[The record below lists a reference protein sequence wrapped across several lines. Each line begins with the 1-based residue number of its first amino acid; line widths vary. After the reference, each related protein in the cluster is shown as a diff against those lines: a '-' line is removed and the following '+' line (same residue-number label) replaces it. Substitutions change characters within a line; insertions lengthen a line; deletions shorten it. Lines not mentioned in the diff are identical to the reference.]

1 MTLCLALVLATCSN
15 GDGSNE
21 DGTTEGGSGSP
32 GATAE
37 TSDGTETGA
46 ATGTSG
52 DGGGSGTTDG
62 PGTPSG
68 GDSST
73 ETGSDSPEGCKRGVA
88 YNRESADDAPAFE
101 GIGWWYN
108 WAPTPEPDAYA
119 ALRAAGVEY
128 VPMVWSGPPT
138 RDIDVDRLIDEI
150 PEDAR
155 FLLGFNEPNFGAQA
169 SLTPAQAAAAW
180 PLLEQVADARDLEL
194 VSPALNYCG
203 GDCNE
208 TDPFV
213 WLDEF
218 FAACEGC
225 RVDYVAFHWY
235 ACTPEALEFALEG
248 YEAYGLPV
256 WLTEFSCLDQAD
268 ISMPVQD
275 AYMREA
281 VPILEADPQVFRY
294 AWFIGRSYPEV
305 ESYNLFDAPG
315 ERTAL
320 GDTYV
325 SLDGACSGQ

>member
-1 MTLCLALVLATCSN
+1 MAFLWGACADSDGSEDDGATDEGFGSSN
-15 GDGSNE
+15 G
-21 DGTTEGGSGSP
+21 
-32 GATAE
+32 TAE
-37 TSDGTETGA
+37 TSDGADTG
-46 ATGTSG
+46 GGPNTSG
-52 DGGGSGTTDG
+52 DGGGTGTGTA
-62 PGTPSG
+62 PGTSSA
-68 GDSST
+68 GDSNT
-73 ETGSDSPEGCKRGVA
+73 GTGSGSPESCKRGVA
-88 YNRESADDAPAFE
+88 YNRESAADAPAFE

-108 WAPTPEPDAYA
+108 WAPTPDPAAHA
-119 ALRAAGVEY
+119 ALQDAGVEY

-138 RDIDVDRLIDEI
+138 RDIDVNALIDEI
-150 PEDAR
+150 PDDAR

-169 SLTPAQAAAAW
+169 NLTPEQAAAAW
-180 PLLEQVADARDLEL
+180 PLLEQIADARDLEL

-218 FAACEGC
+218 FAACVGC

-315 ERTAL
+315 ERTSL

-325 SLDGACSGQ
+325 SLDGACTP